1 MKTRVT
7 IRDIAQTAG
16 VSVGTVSR
24 VLSGATN
31 VAPDL
36 YHKTLRVIE
45 ETRYR
50 PARAIQ
56 LRREKQQCLSVF
68 FNVSE
73 KWLHSYWVT
82 EYLRGVSEACA
93 PHDYTTTIYMH
104 NRLPDNNFFNKVKA
118 CSDGLILMS
127 GLMDFRI
134 SEQTS
139 RLKSSL
145 EQVSQT
151 IPVIGLGGVCP
162 ALPISQ
168 IAFDDIGAGTLA
180 TERLIE
186 FGHRRIAFI
195 NTNPEHAGFAERGL
209 GYMVVM
215 RRHGLWDEALMLE
228 HAVTIP
234 RPDLPEE
241 SPPDLDRA
249 LDLALKRKASAVVVS
264 NDWGCA
270 GLYQAC
276 ARRKIRIPEDLSVI
290 GFDNEFSI
298 CSLLNPTLSSVEN
311 PFYKLGKVG
320 AERLFQEITARDNRQ
335 ETTPI
340 TQYIQGNVI
349 QRDSIG
355 PNA

>member
-24 VLSGATN
+24 VLGGATN

-50 PARAIQ
+50 PLRSIQ
-56 LRREKQQCLSVF
+56 LRREKSNTLSIF
-68 FNVSE
+68 FSLSE
-73 KWLHSYWVT
+73 KWQHTYWVT
-82 EYLRGVSEACA
+82 EYLRGISEVCA
-93 PHDYTTTIYMH
+93 AHDYTTAIYMQ
-104 NRLPDNNFFNKVKA
+104 NQLPGNSFFQKVKI
-118 CSDGLILMS
+118 CSDGLILMNGS
-127 GLMDFRI
+127 LDFRI
-134 SEQTS
+134 SETAT

-145 EQVSQT
+145 EFVNQT
-151 IPVIGLGGVCP
+151 IPVIGLEGVCP

-168 IAFDDIGAGTLA
+168 IAFDNIGAGTLA
-180 TERLIE
+180 TEKLIE
-186 FGHRRIAFI
+186 LGHRRIAFV
-195 NTNPEHAGFAERGL
+195 NTNPDHARFAERGL

-215 RRHGLWDEALMLE
+215 RRYGLWEEGLLIE

-234 RPDLPEE
+234 RPDIPEE
-241 SPPDLDRA
+241 SPPDLDKA
-249 LDLALKRKASAVVVS
+249 LDLALREKASAVVVS

-276 ARRKIRIPEDLSVI
+276 ARRGIRIPEELSVI

-298 CSLLNPTLSSVEN
+298 CSLLNPTLSSVDN
-311 PFYKLGKVG
+311 PFYKLGKAG
-320 AERLFQEITARDNRQ
+320 AERLFLEIAARDSRQEIT
-335 ETTPI
+335 PI
-340 TQYIQGNVI
+340 IQYIQGRLI
-349 QRDSIG
+349 ERDSICRK
-355 PNA
+355 A